1 VPLYSLPVYYAHT
14 KDLDFRPYPDELPR
28 FWEARW
34 K

>member
-1 VPLYSLPVYYAHT
+1 VYYAHT

-34 K
+34 KAL